1 MSSETY
7 AKLTSEMKNC
17 LKSGQK
23 ERLKVIRML
32 LTEVKNAAI
41 NDATH
46 PGRERTEEEVIA
58 LVGSYHKQLSKTL
71 LEYPPDRQQ
80 ALKDEIAIVEEFMPQ
95 QMDEE
100 AIRTWIRSHM
110 AETQSREFG
119 VLMKDIQAALK
130 GQAPGQLIA
139 AVLKKELSGT

>member
-7 AKLTSEMKNC
+7 AKLTAEMKNC

-41 NDATH
+41 NDATQ
-46 PGRERTEEEVIA
+46 PGRERTEEEVMA
-58 LVGSYHKQLSKTL
+58 LIGSYHKQLSKTL

-80 ALKDEIAIVEEFMPQ
+80 ELRDELVIVEEFMPR

-100 AIRTWIRSHM
+100 SLRTWIRAHL

-119 VLMKDIQAALK
+119 VLMKGIQASLK
-130 GQAPGQLIA
+130 GQAPGQLIS
-139 AVLKKELSGT
+139 AVLKKELSGS